1 MALSVTKPGVGIRI
15 VMRIHSNR
23 RAAWAE
29 EIRTDLRGTRQW
41 LLRNEDA
48 MPLFVLI
55 FSIREAIICVFL
67 APDEMRQKSN
77 GDMGNRA
84 KHYNAE
90 VIT

>member
-15 VMRIHSNR
+15 IMRIHSNR
-23 RAAWAE
+23 RAAWAK

-55 FSIREAIICVFL
+55 FFYPGGHRLHFL

-77 GDMGNRA
+77 GDTGNRA
-84 KHYNAE
+84 KHYDAE